1 MKWVHQLK
9 WSKDCFLVAGTK
21 EIKITDTKL
30 YIQIVILSTEG
41 NIRLLKQLESGF
53 KITINWNKY
62 QYKAINQ
69 AQNKY

>member
-1 MKWVHQLK
+1 M
-9 WSKDCFLVAGTK
+9 VAGTK

-30 YIQIVILSTEG
+30 YIQIVILSTED
-41 NIRLLKQLESGF
+41 NIKLLKQLESGF

-69 AQNKY
+69 AQNRY